1 MEATIKQLAKK
12 AKKRIKSGYWTKS
25 REELEKEL
33 ERAKINGVNE
43 SKVVE
48 FYRDKA
54 KGDIYRNEENDVFYL
69 RVKEILDKYGEVSD
83 ILGRLADKDYLATLP
98 YEQKQRY
105 YFDLS
110 EKYRTA
116 LAKYK
121 KEKELFKDNI

>member
-1 MEATIKQLAKK
+1 M
-12 AKKRIKSGYWTKS
+12 
-25 REELEKEL
+25 
-33 ERAKINGVNE
+33 
-43 SKVVE
+43 E